1 MHISGEVTLSPNV
14 KLAETAFND
23 KSIKKQFQHEALL
36 KENKT
41 AELQYYYGL
50 LPLLETNKVK
60 EAGFNE
66 LQSGILFIK

>member
-23 KSIKKQFQHEALL
+23 KSIKKQFQLTLL

-41 AELQYYYGL
+41 AELQYYYEL
-50 LPLLETNKVK
+50 LPY
-60 EAGFNE
+60 
-66 LQSGILFIK
+66 